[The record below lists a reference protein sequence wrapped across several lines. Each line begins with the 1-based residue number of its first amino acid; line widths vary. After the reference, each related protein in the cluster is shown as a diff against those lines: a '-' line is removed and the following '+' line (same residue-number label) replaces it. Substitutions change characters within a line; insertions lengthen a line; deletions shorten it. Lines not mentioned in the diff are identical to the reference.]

1 MGLKVELFSWNG
13 SNYAVTS
20 TPNIRVNV
28 ARRTWKTWVYNSVFS
43 WSKSMKNI
51 GELVYVNETA

>member
-1 MGLKVELFSWNG
+1 MGLKVEPFSWNG

-28 ARRTWKTWVYNSVFS
+28 ARRTWKTWVYNSAFS